1 MGNFDFYQPT
11 RVHFGAG
18 RLNDIG
24 SVVSKYGKVCLLVT
38 TSNEEAVLRPL
49 YNRVKGLLKEAGID
63 CLHFDE
69 VVPNPTIG
77 SIEKAI
83 SIVNANNAQVI
94 LAVGVGSSIDTAKSI
109 ALFYGAGK
117 VDWQDVFG
125 RYTNA
130 FEEYEPLSDPILP
143 VIAVPTTAGTG
154 SEITQAMIISDPSR
168 NEKMC
173 IFHDKVYPREA
184 IIDVELTLTLP
195 GNITASTGFDAFSH
209 AFESY
214 VNDIASPYTKLLGI
228 EAMRLIIHALPKLM
242 NTPDDLS
249 LREDMAKAELFAG
262 ISLANAAATIPH
274 PLSEIIGGVVPHIS
288 HGQCLATLYPKF
300 IEFIS
305 SKKPE
310 KCAVVARLFDE
321 NLDGMADAEA
331 AAALPQLVRSFLIS
345 IGLNR
350 SLSEQGVTRAELE
363 EMEGNFLFDVL
374 PFAPK
379 DSLIAIL
386 RESY

>member
-1 MGNFDFYQPT
+1 MENFNFYQPT

-18 RLNDIG
+18 RLNDLG
-24 SVVSKYGKVCLLVT
+24 AVVRKYGKTCLLVT

-49 YNRVKGLLKEAGID
+49 YDRVKGLLREDGTD

-83 SIVNANNAQVI
+83 SIVNANKAQVV
-94 LAVGVGSSIDTAKSI
+94 LAVGGGSSIDTAKSA
-109 ALFYGAGK
+109 ALFYGAGN

-125 RYTNA
+125 RYTNP
-130 FEEYEPLSDPILP
+130 FEEYEPLSDPTLP

-173 IFHDKVYPREA
+173 IFHDKAYPREA
-184 IIDVELTLTLP
+184 IIDVELTVTLP
-195 GNITASTGFDAFSH
+195 GNLTAMTGFDAFSH

-214 VNDIASPYTKLLGI
+214 VNDIASPYTKLIGI
-228 EAMRLIIHALPKLM
+228 EAMRLIIHALPRLM
-242 NTPDDLS
+242 DTPDDLS

-262 ISLANAAATIPH
+262 VSLANAAATIPH
-274 PLSEIIGGVVPHIS
+274 PLSEIIGGVAPRIP

-300 IEFIS
+300 IEFIH

-310 KCAVVARLFDE
+310 KCAVVARLFDKS
-321 NLDGMADAEA
+321 LDGTADEEA
-331 AAALPQLVRSFLIS
+331 AAALPGLVRSFLGS
-345 IGLNR
+345 VGLNR
-350 SLSEQGVTRAELE
+350 SLSELGVTRAELE

-386 RESY
+386 RESF